1 MRLNRSHFLPLLV
14 AALLLPAG
22 ACAPR
27 PAPAAPAPPTAAA
40 PERDTAAPSAQA
52 RSQQTPRP
60 YNQVV
65 TSEAETREGLFLT
78 HRIANRLL
86 FEIPAKELG
95 QDIMI
100 MTRVDEGAWGSRGNR
115 VVRWERH
122 GNRIQLRGV
131 DYSMVADPSAAIAR
145 AVEAQ
150 TRGAIIAAFD
160 IEAFGADSAA
170 VIDVTRLFTTNIPEF
185 VQVAGI
191 QADRSFIDQ
200 VAAFPT
206 NVNVTATQTGA
217 NQPSGTPASTLK
229 LTWSFLKLPEEPM
242 MPRLYDPR
250 VGINSIT
257 TVDFSRPEHR
267 SETRRYIRRFRLEK
281 ADPSAEVSDPVK
293 PIVFWI
299 DPATPEWLVP
309 WLEKAVAQWEPAYEE
324 AGFSNAI
331 FARTPPSPE
340 EDPDWSVHDA
350 RHSMIYWRASTV
362 QNATGGNTVDPRT
375 GEILKAEVNMYHNVQ
390 NLLRNWYFIQV
401 GPLDTRARTLPLPD
415 SLMGKLVEYVVAHEV
430 GHAIG
435 FPHNFKASAMYPV
448 DSIRSASFLERMGG
462 HVATIMDYSR
472 FNYVAQPE
480 DNIPV
485 NLLIPEVGPYDRF
498 AVMWGHKPIPGARTP
513 DEERPVLDQWARVQ
527 DTIPWFRFTTA
538 GASNDPQAVTEAV
551 GNDDAV
557 RASTLAMRNLERV
570 MDMLLDAA
578 ERPGEDY
585 SLLEELYSNAVSQW
599 GRYMG
604 HVAAWVGGALTQE
617 SMGRGPRFEPVAPE
631 RQREAVLWLNE
642 NGFRTPPIFTRPD
655 ILRRVESEGVIQRI
669 GTQQGRVLGVLMQ
682 DARLNRLVE
691 YEATSGGAPTYT
703 VADLL
708 EDLRAGVWSELRDSR
723 PRIDA
728 YRRNLQ
734 RVYVG
739 TMDRYLNPE
748 GDRTPS
754 DARPIVRAQLAELG
768 REVRGAAGRAGDA
781 MTRLHLQDLDAVI
794 QGILKTD

>member
-1 MRLNRSHFLPLLV
+1 
-14 AALLLPAG
+14 
-22 ACAPR
+22 
-27 PAPAAPAPPTAAA
+27 
-40 PERDTAAPSAQA
+40 
-52 RSQQTPRP
+52 
-60 YNQVV
+60 
-65 TSEAETREGLFLT
+65 
-78 HRIANRLL
+78 
-86 FEIPAKELG
+86 
-95 QDIMI
+95 
-100 MTRVDEGAWGSRGNR
+100 
-115 VVRWERH
+115 
-122 GNRIQLRGV
+122 
-131 DYSMVADPSAAIAR
+131 
-145 AVEAQ
+145 
-150 TRGAIIAAFD
+150 
-160 IEAFGADSAA
+160 
-170 VIDVTRLFTTNIPEF
+170 
-185 VQVAGI
+185 
-191 QADRSFIDQ
+191 
-200 VAAFPT
+200 
-206 NVNVTATQTGA
+206 
-217 NQPSGTPASTLK
+217 
-229 LTWSFLKLPEEPM
+229 
-242 MPRLYDPR
+242 
-250 VGINSIT
+250 
-257 TVDFSRPEHR
+257 
-267 SETRRYIRRFRLEK
+267 
-281 ADPSAEVSDPVK
+281 
-293 PIVFWI
+293 
-299 DPATPEWLVP
+299 
-309 WLEKAVAQWEPAYEE
+309 
-324 AGFSNAI
+324 
-331 FARTPPSPE
+331 
-340 EDPDWSVHDA
+340 
-350 RHSMIYWRASTV
+350 V

-401 GPLDTRARTLPLPD
+401 GPLDPRARTLPLPD

-472 FNYVAQPE
+472 FNYVAQPQ
-480 DNIPV
+480 DDIPV

-513 DEERPVLDQWARVQ
+513 DEERSVLDQWARVQ

-538 GASNDPQAVTEAV
+538 GATNDPQAVTEAV

-617 SMGRGPRFEPVAPE
+617 RMGRGPRFEPVAPE

-642 NGFRTPPIFTRPD
+642 NGFRTPPMFTRPD

-669 GTQQGRVLGVLMQ
+669 GTQQGRVLGVLTQ

-691 YEATSGGAPTYT
+691 YEATSVGAPAYT

-708 EDLRAGVWSELRDSR
+708 EDLRAGIWSELRDSR

-748 GDRTPS
+748 GDRVLS

-768 REVRGAAGRAGDA
+768 REVRSAAGRAQDA

-794 QGILKTD
+794 QRVLKTD

>member
-1 MRLNRSHFLPLLV
+1 MPLNRSHLLTLGTAV
-14 AALLLPAG
+14 LMAVG
-22 ACAPR
+22 GCAPR
-27 PAPAAPAPPTAAA
+27 PAPAAAPAPTRDAPT
-40 PERDTAAPSAQA
+40 PSAQPRA
-52 RSQQTPRP
+52 QQAPRP
-60 YNQVV
+60 YARVV

-78 HRIANRLL
+78 HRIGNRLL
-86 FEIPAKELG
+86 FEIPAAELDK
-95 QDIMI
+95 DIMI

-122 GNRIQLRGV
+122 DDRIQLRGV
-131 DYSMVADPSAAIAR
+131 DHSMVADPSAAISR
-145 AVEAQ
+145 AVAAQ
-150 TRGAIIAAFD
+150 SRGPIIAAFD
-160 IEAFGADSAA
+160 IESFGADSAA
-170 VIDVTRLFTTNIPEF
+170 VIDVTRLFTSNIPEF
-185 VQVAGI
+185 VHVAGI
-191 QADRSFIDQ
+191 QSDRSFIDQ
-200 VAAFPT
+200 VAGFPT

-217 NQPSGTPASTLK
+217 NVPSGTPASTLK
-229 LTWSFLKLPEEPM
+229 LTWSFLKLPEAPM

-281 ADPSAEVSDPVK
+281 ADPAAEVSDPVQ

-309 WLEKAVAQWEPAYEE
+309 WLERAVAQWQPAFEE

-331 FARTPPSPE
+331 VGRVAPTPE
-340 EDPDWSVHDA
+340 EDPHWSMHDA

-362 QNATGGNTVDPRT
+362 QNASGGNTVDPRT

-401 GPLDTRARTLPLPD
+401 GPLDPRAQQLPLPD
-415 SLMGKLVEYVVAHEV
+415 SLMGKLVDYVVAHEV

-435 FPHNFKASAMYPV
+435 FPHNFKGSAMYPV

-472 FNYVAQPE
+472 FNYVVQPG
-480 DNIPV
+480 DSIPV
-485 NLLIPEVGPYDRF
+485 NLLVPRVGPYDHF

-513 DEERPVLDQWARVQ
+513 DEERSVLDQWARVQ
-527 DTIPWFRFTTA
+527 DTIPWFRFTVA
-538 GASNDPQAVTEAV
+538 GATNDPQAVTEAV
-551 GNDDAV
+551 GNEDAV
-557 RASTLAMRNLERV
+557 RSSTLAMLNLERV
-570 MDMLLDAA
+570 MDMLLDVA

-585 SLLEELYSNAVSQW
+585 SLLEELYGNAVGQW

-617 SMGRGPRFEPVAPE
+617 RMGRGPRFEPVAPE

-642 NGFRTPPIFTRPD
+642 NGFRTPPMFTRPD
-655 ILRRVESEGVIQRI
+655 ILRRMESEGVIQRI
-669 GTQQGRVLGVLMQ
+669 GVQQGRVLGVLMQ

-691 YEATSGGAPTYT
+691 YEATSGGDPAYT

-708 EDLRAGVWSELRDSR
+708 EDLRGGIWSELRDPR

-734 RVYVG
+734 RVYVS
-739 TMDRYLNPE
+739 TMDRYLNPD
-748 GDRTPS
+748 GDQSPS

-768 REVRGAAGRAGDA
+768 REVRRAAGRAGDD

-794 QGILKTD
+794 QGILKTE

>member
-1 MRLNRSHFLPLLV
+1 MRLNLTYPLSFV
-14 AALLLPAG
+14 AIVLLAVVG
-22 ACAPR
+22 CAPR
-27 PAPAAPAPPTAAA
+27 PAPAATPSPGARPAA
-40 PERDTAAPSAQA
+40 PQA
-52 RSQQTPRP
+52 RSQQAPRP
-60 YNQVV
+60 YEEVV
-65 TSEAETREGLFLT
+65 TAEAETREGLFHT
-78 HRIANRLL
+78 HRIDDRLL
-86 FEIPAKELG
+86 FEIPVNELG
-95 QDIMI
+95 KDMMV

-122 GNRIQLRGV
+122 GDRIHLRGV
-131 DYSMVADPSAAIAR
+131 SYSMVADPAAAISR
-145 AVEAQ
+145 AVTAQ
-150 TRGAIIAAFD
+150 SRGPIIAAFD
-160 IEAFGADSAA
+160 IESFGADSAA

-185 VQVAGI
+185 VHVAGI
-191 QADRSFIDQ
+191 QSDRSFIDQ
-200 VAAFPT
+200 VAAFST
-206 NVNVTATQTGA
+206 NVNVTGTQTGA
-217 NQPSGTPASTLK
+217 NVPSGTPASTLK
-229 LTWSFLKLPEEPM
+229 LTWSFLKLPEDPM
-242 MPRLYDPR
+242 MPRLYDSR

-281 ADPSAEVSDPVK
+281 ADPNAEVSDPLN

-299 DPATPEWLVP
+299 DPATPEWLLPYV
-309 WLEKAVAQWEPAYEE
+309 ERAVAQWLPAYEE

-331 FARTPPSPE
+331 TARMAPTPE

-390 NLLRNWYFIQV
+390 NLLRNWYVIQV
-401 GPLDTRARTLPLPD
+401 GPLDDRARQLPLPD
-415 SLMGKLVEYVVAHEV
+415 SLMGELVEYVVAHEV

-448 DSIRSASFLERMGG
+448 DSIRSASFLERMNG

-480 DNIPV
+480 DSIPPH
-485 NLLIPEVGPYDRF
+485 LLIPRVGPYDRF
-498 AVMWGHKPIPGARTP
+498 AVMFGHKPIPGARTP
-513 DEERPVLDQWARVQ
+513 DEERPVLDQWARMQ

-538 GASNDPQAVTEAV
+538 GATNDPQAVTEAV

-557 RASTLAMRNLERV
+557 TASTLAMKNLERV
-570 MDMLLDAA
+570 TDMLLEVA

-585 SLLEELYSNAVSQW
+585 SLMDELYSNAVVQW

-604 HVAAWVGGALTQE
+604 HVAAWVGGALSRERFGT
-617 SMGRGPRFEPVAPE
+617 GPRFEPVDPE
-631 RQREAVLWLNE
+631 RQREAVRWLNE
-642 NGFRTPPIFTRPD
+642 YGFRTPPIFTRPE
-655 ILRRVESEGVIQRI
+655 ILRRIESEGVIQRM
-669 GTQQGRVLGVLMQ
+669 GVQQGRALGILMQ

-691 YEATSGGAPTYT
+691 YEATSMGAPTYT

-734 RVYVG
+734 RVYLT

-748 GDRTPS
+748 GDGPSS

-768 REVRGAAGRAGDA
+768 REVRDAAERVGDS

-794 QGILKTD
+794 QGILKTN